1 MNTKR
6 QRIQSLDL
14 LKGLI
19 MVIMA
24 LDHVRDYFH
33 YDSFF
38 FDPTDPA
45 QTNSAIFLTR
55 WITHYC
61 APAFSFLAGVS
72 AFLVGRRKSKAEL
85 SSFLLKRGVWLIF
98 IEFTVVNFAWFFDY
112 QFDTIGFLV
121 IYCLGVSMLFLAAII
136 HLQLK
141 HILIFSLVV
150 IFGHNGL
157 DYLGVESSIGWSLIH
172 EFGFFSLDNGKLLF
186 VGYPIIPWIAVMSLG
201 YYFGSFY
208 DSSFSPEQRKR
219 IFRIIGFTAVV
230 AFVGIRLIN
239 GYGNNK
245 FWVSQDTFGQTIF
258 SFMDPSKYPPSL
270 TYLLMTLGPIFIFL
284 AYSEQLKGK
293 LVEFFKVYGRV
304 PFFYY
309 ILHLYFIHGL
319 ALLVAWGTGFGWEKM
334 LVKGWVSAS
343 PELDGFGYDLWVVY
357 VIWIVIVL
365 ALYPLC
371 KRFSDYKKA
380 NKEKAWLSYL

>member
-19 MVIMA
+19 MVVMA

-38 FDPTDPA
+38 FDPTDPT
-45 QTNSAIFLTR
+45 QTNGAIFFTR

-72 AFLVGRRKSKAEL
+72 AFLIGRRKSKADL
-85 SSFLLKRGVWLIF
+85 SSFLLKRGIWLIF
-98 IEFTVVNFAWFFDY
+98 IEFTIVNFAWFFDY

-136 HLQLK
+136 HLKLN
-141 HILIFSLVV
+141 HILIFSLV
-150 IFGHNGL
+150 IILGHNSL
-157 DYLGVESSIGWSLIH
+157 DYLGIESSIAWSLIH

-208 DSSFSPEQRKR
+208 DPSFSAEKRKR
-219 IFRIIGFTAVV
+219 MFKIIGFTAVV
-230 AFVGIRLIN
+230 AFVGIRIIN
-239 GYGNNK
+239 GYGNSK
-245 FWVSQDTFGQTIF
+245 FWAAQDTFGQTIF

-309 ILHLYFIHGL
+309 ILHLYLIHGL
-319 ALLVAWGTGFGWEKM
+319 ALFVAWFTGFGWEKM

-343 PELDGFGYDLWVVY
+343 PELDGFGYDLWLVY
-357 VIWIVIVL
+357 AIWIGVVL

-371 KRFSDYKKA
+371 KRFSDYKKE
-380 NKEKAWLSYL
+380 NKDKAWLSYL